1 MSESKR
7 SPPAGRVVM
16 ISGAS
21 RGIGAA
27 IASRLAS
34 DGWLIS
40 AGLRNTAMAPQG
52 APHIAC
58 FYDATDPA
66 TESVWVGETLAH
78 FGRIDAV
85 IASAGISIT
94 GSILETDDQDLER
107 MLQVNVRSPTRL
119 IKAAWPALAAGGQG
133 RVVLLSSMSGKRVK
147 SPRSSTYAISKF
159 AVTGL
164 AAAVRRTG
172 WADGIRSTVVCPGYV
187 ATDMTSKVAGW
198 RPEDMTQPEDIAA
211 MVSATLNLPNNASV
225 SELCFTCQDEDMA

>member
-1 MSESKR
+1 MSQAKR
-7 SPPAGRVVM
+7 SPSAGRVVM

-27 IASRLAS
+27 IASRLAA

-40 AGLRNTAMAPQG
+40 AGLRNTAMASLG

-58 FYDATDPA
+58 FHDATDPA
-66 TESVWVGETLAH
+66 TEAAWVRETLTH
-78 FGRIDAV
+78 FDRIDAV
-85 IASAGISIT
+85 IASAGISIPE
-94 GSILETDDQDLER
+94 SILETDDQDLAQR
-107 MLQVNVRSPTRL
+107 LQINVRSPTRL
-119 IKAAWPALAAGGQG
+119 VKAAWPALVAGGQG

-172 WADGIRSTVVCPGYV
+172 WADGIRSIVVCPGYV

-198 RPEDMTQPEDIAA
+198 HPEDMTQPEDIAA

>member
-1 MSESKR
+1 
-7 SPPAGRVVM
+7 M

-27 IASRLAS
+27 IASRLAA

-40 AGLRNTAMAPQG
+40 AGLRNTAVATLG
-52 APHIAC
+52 SPHIAC
-58 FYDATDPA
+58 FHDATDPI
-66 TESVWVGETLAH
+66 TEAAWVRETLAH
-78 FGRIDAV
+78 FDRIDAV
-85 IASAGISIT
+85 IASAGISIS
-94 GSILETDDQDLER
+94 GSILETDDQDLEQ
-107 MLQVNVRSPTRL
+107 MLQINVRSPTRL
-119 IKAAWPALAAGGQG
+119 VKAAWPALAAGGQG

-172 WADGIRSTVVCPGYV
+172 WADGIRSIVVCPGYV
-187 ATDMTSKVAGW
+187 ATDMTRKVSGW

-211 MVSATLNLPNNASV
+211 MVSTTLDLPNNASV